1 MKRHIYNILAIAI
14 LSMMSMA
21 CTHNDGDIGDLF
33 GVWRLTQLTADGEP
47 IQLYGDHDDG
57 ELVACDWAFQGNVMK
72 IEMIYP
78 YYDHDATFCIWSR
91 EDDKLLLD
99 FSHTS
104 GESASFDPPAELH
117 LVARG
122 ITPLTMTEMTRTR
135 MTGWYVSDDGIR
147 YEYHLRRLY

>member
-1 MKRHIYNILAIAI
+1 MKRHIYHIFAIAL

-21 CTHNDGDIGDLF
+21 CTHNNGDIGDLF
-33 GVWRLTQLTADGEP
+33 GVWRLTELTADGEP
-47 IQLYGDHDDG
+47 VELYGNPDDG
-57 ELVACDWAFQGNVMK
+57 GLQACDWAFQGNVMK

-78 YYDHDATFCIWSR
+78 RYDHDASYCIWSR
-91 EDDKLLLD
+91 EDGKLILD

-104 GESASFDPPAELH
+104 GESVSFDPPVELH

-122 ITPLTMTEMTRTR
+122 VTRLTMTEMTRSR
-135 MTGWYVSDDGIR
+135 MTGWYVDAEGVR